1 MLKQNCSSIACPS
14 ERVPTLPSS
23 PSIQPSADTNQT
35 VQGLG
40 CSAPRDVTPRKNTI
54 DLIENGKDI
63 LKRSIF
69 DFKLFKTYSA
79 KSTCCIS
86 QVTRNIPACDNFK
99 VFPGHAYTILH
110 VSRLHLCRQFPSLFV
125 SASLTALY
133 FSPCFW
139 VWREAVSISQS
150 PPNTRIFRIEPW
162 RVYLLLCGS
171 TRTKHQT
178 KMNVQ
183 HQWPWIL
190 FMDRKTRGK
199 ALGQRLWDIRK
210 SPHLCSSWAV
220 LNFRVSGLWR
230 HLRHP
235 GKAGIMWDPCSC
247 IFP

>member
-110 VSRLHLCRQFPSLFV
+110 VSRLLCRQFPSLFV

-139 VWREAVSISQS
+139 V
-150 PPNTRIFRIEPW
+150 
-162 RVYLLLCGS
+162 
-171 TRTKHQT
+171 
-178 KMNVQ
+178 
-183 HQWPWIL
+183 
-190 FMDRKTRGK
+190 
-199 ALGQRLWDIRK
+199 
-210 SPHLCSSWAV
+210 
-220 LNFRVSGLWR
+220 
-230 HLRHP
+230 
-235 GKAGIMWDPCSC
+235 
-247 IFP
+247 